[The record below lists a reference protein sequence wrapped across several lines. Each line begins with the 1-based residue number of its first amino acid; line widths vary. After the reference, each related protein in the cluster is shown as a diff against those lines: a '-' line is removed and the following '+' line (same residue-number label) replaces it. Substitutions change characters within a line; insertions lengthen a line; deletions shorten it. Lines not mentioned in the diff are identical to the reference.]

1 MKQIM
6 NKVVRY
12 VAAYIGWT
20 ADLGLGLWFAYLCK
34 TTLLGIFA
42 LFYTGN
48 LAYQNRVIFID
59 RAFTI
64 LLGLGWLVFMI
75 ATEDYFRTGI
85 EKETQMK
92 RFASVTGPLLV
103 CIFVV
108 DLTLAWIQG
117 FGSTN
122 WLHWLILA
130 AELGFGI
137 GMMAAV
143 KTRLPSKSN

>member
-1 MKQIM
+1 M

-12 VAAYIGWT
+12 VAAYVGWI
-20 ADLGLGLWFAYLCK
+20 ANLGLALWFAYLCK

-48 LAYQNRVIFID
+48 LAYENAVIFID

-85 EKETQMK
+85 EKEAQQK

-117 FGSTN
+117 FGSGN
-122 WLHWLILA
+122 WLRWLILA
-130 AELGFGI
+130 AELGIGI
-137 GMMAAV
+137 VLVVSV
-143 KTRLPSKSN
+143 KARFTSKSN